1 MPAVTVTGK
10 ARIVLGVEA
19 TTEDGV
25 ITELIRELAG
35 CPEVRDVAELHRAV
49 LARQKLQTPLLGE
62 GVALPHARTP
72 AVTEIVMAIGR
83 CPAPVAFGP
92 EKEPVRLVFLYG
104 VPAHCISEYLAAV
117 AQLARALKKTGTI
130 EALLAAPDEA
140 SFRKAL
146 Q

>member
-19 TTEDGV
+19 TTEEGV
-25 ITELIRELAG
+25 IKEMIRLLAG
-35 CPEVRDVAELHRAV
+35 CPEVRDLQGLQRAV
-49 LARQKLQTPLLGE
+49 LARQKLQTPLLGN
-62 GVALPHARTP
+62 GVALPHARTA

-83 CPAPVAFGP
+83 CPEPVAFGP
-92 EKEPVRLVFLYG
+92 DKTPVRLVFLYG

-117 AQLARALKKTGTI
+117 AQLARALKKAGTI

-140 SFRKAL
+140 RFRKVL